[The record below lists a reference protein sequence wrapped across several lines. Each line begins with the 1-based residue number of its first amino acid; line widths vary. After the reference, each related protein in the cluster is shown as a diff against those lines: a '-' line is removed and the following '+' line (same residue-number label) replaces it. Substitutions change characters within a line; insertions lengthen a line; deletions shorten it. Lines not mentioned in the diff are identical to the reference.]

1 MINIAIAEDLPQLA
15 DALKEKVELAA
26 EFNVKIVASNGKVL
40 MEALQKDHN
49 IDVILMDINMPKMD
63 GIEAT
68 EMIANR
74 WPSIKIIMS
83 TVFSDEHYLFNSIMA
98 GASGYLMKDE
108 PPAKI
113 HKSIYEAIEGGAPM
127 SKEIARKS
135 LNLIKR
141 GKPQKEKDLT
151 QEYNLTQREIEILE
165 HLSKGNSYEQIADN
179 LYISYGTVRKHVEN
193 CYRKLRVHSKLE
205 AINKIKNAKH

>member
-1 MINIAIAEDLPQLA
+1 MIKIAIAEDLPQLA
-15 DALKEKVELAA
+15 DALKEKVELGK
-26 EFNVKIVASNGKVL
+26 EFKVKSVSSNGKEL
-40 MEALQKDHN
+40 IGALTNDHN
-49 IDVILMDINMPKMD
+49 IDVVLMDINMPTMD

-68 EMIANR
+68 EQITNR
-74 WPSIKIIMS
+74 WPQIKIIMS
-83 TVFSDEHYLFNSIMA
+83 TVFSDEHYLFDSIMA
-98 GASGYLMKDE
+98 GATGYLMKDE

-113 HKSIYEAIEGGAPM
+113 HKSIYEALEGGAPM

-141 GKPQKEKDLT
+141 GKPRKEENLAE
-151 QEYNLTQREIEILE
+151 EYNLTVREIEILE
-165 HLSKGNSYEQIADN
+165 HLSKGNSYEKIADN

-205 AINKIKNAKH
+205 AINKIK